1 MIVVRNVFQLKYGK
15 AREAVGVMKEG
26 VAIQKRLA
34 PDASARLL
42 TDVTGRHYTLVLEVT
57 LPNLA
62 ALEATVPLIFGDKNF
77 QSNYQKMVPLV
88 ESGHREIFTIVD

>member
-1 MIVVRNVFQLKYGK
+1 
-15 AREAVGVMKEG
+15 MKEG

-34 PDASARLL
+34 AEGSARLL

-62 ALEATVPLIFGDKNF
+62 VLETMAPRIFGHAEF
-77 QSNYQKMVPLV
+77 QANYQKMVPLV
-88 ESGHREIFTIVD
+88 ESGHREIFTVVE